1 MGDVDERQSRGR
13 DVHTSSPD
21 SIYLNLTRKCS
32 ENHRGFPNTKRRT
45 APPLYTTQRSLKF
58 VDKPNNGNRKTTE
71 DRVSFVE
78 HVVVEKTRHVRYVK
92 RKSPSRLP
100 NHYRNIG
107 EASSS
112 FFFWFFVSSSDFYAP
127 SCTTYMLAYSLPK
140 ARPFYRGV
148 FRYL

>member
-1 MGDVDERQSRGR
+1 MGEVDGRQSRGG

-45 APPLYTTQRSLKF
+45 APPLHTTQRSLKF

-71 DRVSFVE
+71 DRVSFFE
-78 HVVVEKTRHVRYVK
+78 HVVLEKTRHVRYVK
-92 RKSPSRLP
+92 RKRKSF
-100 NHYRNIG
+100 RNIG

-112 FFFWFFVSSSDFYAP
+112 LFGFLCLKFRLLCSVLHDVHAGVLSSKGAP
-127 SCTTYMLAYSLPK
+127 FLP
-140 ARPFYRGV
+140 RRIPIPMMVR
-148 FRYL
+148 